1 MPSSKRQPSGWTQ
14 HTSSCNMMWKC
25 RDLVTYNENIEE
37 GHRTQFWRRGLEG
50 KMANSVNLGL
60 LSMSL
65 LIGYYVLGPAVGAGC
80 YRVNNTDKNLYFHC
94 VVVQSFSDVWFCDRG
109 LQHAWLPCPSLSPG
123 VCSDSHP
130 FNRWCH
136 PTISSSV
143 VRFSLALTLSQH
155 QGLFQRVSFVIA
167 FLPF

>member
-1 MPSSKRQPSGWTQ
+1 MPPPLFFWVIPGTLVLFVVWGNSFGWFHLAVLPNVRHSNSVPSSKRQPSGWTQ
-14 HTSSCNMMWKC
+14 HTSSYNMMWKC

-80 YRVNNTDKNLYFHC
+80 YRVNNTDKNLYFHY
-94 VVVQSFSDVWFCDRG
+94 VVVQWCLILRPWTAARLATMSF
-109 LQHAWLPCPSLSPG
+109 
-123 VCSDSHP
+123 
-130 FNRWCH
+130 
-136 PTISSSV
+136 TISG
-143 VRFSLALTLSQH
+143 SLLRLIS
-155 QGLFQRVSFVIA
+155 I
-167 FLPF
+167 